1 MKKNEKTTGNQFK
14 IILRGYQF
22 FRTARY
28 NFLYSAFGYVSHC
41 RHRPACGTY
50 LLRKI
55 QKEGLLLGG
64 AKGIL
69 RVLRCW

>member
-1 MKKNEKTTGNQFK
+1 MTQSQFK
-14 IILRGYQF
+14 IILGIYQF

-28 NFLYSAFGYVSHC
+28 NFLHSAFGYVSRC
-41 RHRPACGTY
+41 RHKPTCGTY